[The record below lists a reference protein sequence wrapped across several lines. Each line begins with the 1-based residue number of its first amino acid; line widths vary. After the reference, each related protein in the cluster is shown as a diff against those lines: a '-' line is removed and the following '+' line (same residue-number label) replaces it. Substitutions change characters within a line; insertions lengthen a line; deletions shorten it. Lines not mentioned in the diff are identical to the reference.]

1 MKSLLLTLLLSTTAL
16 AGPQTVLSRY
26 RVNPSPEVMKKV
38 GELFEV
44 ERRNPRSFDIL
55 VPSNKANQLKALVP
69 GAELITRDTSVRLD
83 SLLASGYRELPEV
96 FATIKAMAQKYPNL
110 VQLVPYGKSKSG
122 KDLVAVKFSD
132 NVRLT
137 ENESQIM
144 VTAATHGDELITV
157 EVLLNLMKEMLENY
171 SSDLRIANILNTKEI
186 YFIPV
191 VNPDGFSKQERYDHW
206 VDPNRS
212 YPYPGNMNAIPTAS
226 IAGLIKFFESKNMKA
241 SLDLHAFGEMIMY
254 PWAYTYESIKGD
266 DEQKFYDLA
275 RRMAETNRYK
285 FGPIS
290 KVIYVAK
297 GSSADYYYMR
307 KKTAAFA
314 IEIGE
319 SKVPRATEI
328 PKSVDEM
335 REPVLRFLEN
345 F

>member
-1 MKSLLLTLLLSTTAL
+1 MKALLLGLLLSTIASAAPEL
-16 AGPQTVLSRY
+16 VLSRY
-26 RVNPSPEVMKKV
+26 RVNPAPAVMKKV
-38 GELFEV
+38 ADKFEV
-44 ERRNPRSFDIL
+44 ERKNARSFDIL
-55 VPSNKANQLKALVP
+55 VPSNKVQDLKALVP
-69 GAELITRDTSVRLD
+69 DAELIKKDTSVKLE
-83 SLLASGYRELPEV
+83 SLLASGYRALPEV
-96 FATIKAMAQKYPNL
+96 YATINAMAQKYPKL
-110 VQLVPYGKSKSG
+110 VQIVPYGKSKSG

-144 VTAATHGDELITV
+144 ITAATHGDELITV
-157 EVLLNLMKEMLENY
+157 EVLLNLMEEMLENY
-171 SSDLRIANILNTKEI
+171 PSDPRIAKILNNKEI

-212 YPYPGNMNAIPTAS
+212 YPYPGNMNAIPTTS
-226 IAGLIKFFESKNMKA
+226 IAGLIKFFESKNLKA
-241 SLDLHAFGEMIMY
+241 SLDLHAYGEMIMY
-254 PWAYTYESIKGD
+254 PWAYTYESIKAE

-275 RRMAETNRYK
+275 RRMAETNHYK
-285 FGPIS
+285 YGPIS

-297 GSSADYYYMR
+297 GSSADFYYLR
-307 KKTAAFA
+307 KRTAAFA

-328 PKSVDEM
+328 PKSVDVM
-335 REPVLRFLEN
+335 REPILKFLEN